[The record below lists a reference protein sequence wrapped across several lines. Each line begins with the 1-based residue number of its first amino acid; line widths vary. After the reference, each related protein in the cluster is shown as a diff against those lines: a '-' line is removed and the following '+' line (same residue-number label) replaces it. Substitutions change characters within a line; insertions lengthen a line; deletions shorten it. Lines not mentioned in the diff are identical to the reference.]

1 MVLLTLP
8 DTPVSS
14 ARGLTHLMVVAI
26 VLVSVFVCATVLVI
40 HGDEIPSF
48 FEATGILGVGY
59 LFGVQNVPTKDKELT
74 P

>member
-1 MVLLTLP
+1 
-8 DTPVSS
+8 
-14 ARGLTHLMVVAI
+14 MVVAI